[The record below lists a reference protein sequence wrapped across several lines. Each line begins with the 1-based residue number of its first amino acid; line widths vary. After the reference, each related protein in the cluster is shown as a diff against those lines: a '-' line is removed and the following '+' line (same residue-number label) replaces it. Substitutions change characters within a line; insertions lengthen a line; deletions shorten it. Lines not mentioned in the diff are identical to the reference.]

1 MSSERSIHNILNAIK
16 LFIGKSKKV
25 TKQYVNLKMMFSKY
39 ISKITNTIGTVN
51 YLQQKTKKAHQH
63 SQSRRSSKQLL
74 YDDGYDV
81 VDVDPDTIN
90 NMDIDLSINGSRK
103 NSLNDDFLPN
113 SQIILSAA
121 IAKLRNTLFYYE
133 LVLYCFDFRIK
144 SAV

>member
-1 MSSERSIHNILNAIK
+1 
-16 LFIGKSKKV
+16 
-25 TKQYVNLKMMFSKY
+25 MMFSKY

-51 YLQQKTKKAHQH
+51 YLQQKSKKAQQQQF

-90 NMDIDLSINGSRK
+90 RMDIDLSINGSRK
-103 NSLNDDFLPN
+103 NSLNGDFEPN

-121 IAKLRNTLFYYE
+121 IAKLRNTLFCYE
-133 LVLYCFDFRIK
+133 LVNKHIFFHIFFFNLCYFHLCLNLCYFPR
-144 SAV
+144 A